1 MHIYVLL
8 IVKKLV
14 ITLDKNKL
22 TQILLAVFIAL
33 IFISS
38 YVSLT
43 NYNAQQST
51 VSTTPPTF
59 FAQGFAKAKV
69 VGYGN
74 SMYINLT
81 CKNQTLADAAS
92 SAINSNLTKLYK
104 NNSIYNFY
112 SAGSSIPIEPGNMSA
127 YSIYSF
133 IKGKLTAQQAN
144 CISSSAVTILQLP
157 AIVNLSVGTQTNQS
171 HMPQSSIN
179 QSLQLPINYT
189 IGSIVRVKFSTTV
202 TSNWTIY
209 GPINLVVLK

>member
-14 ITLDKNKL
+14 ITLDKNRL

-38 YVSLT
+38 YISLT
-43 NYNAQQST
+43 NYNAQQTT
-51 VSTTPPTF
+51 VSTTPPTY

-81 CKNQTLADAAS
+81 CRNQSISAA
-92 SAINSNLTKLYK
+92 AANIITSNLTKLYT

-127 YSIYSF
+127 YVIYSF
-133 IKGKLTAQQAN
+133 IKEKLTAQQAN